1 MLCFF
6 FFLTLSV
13 FKLPIIDED
22 LSLKNGE
29 SHVLFTHISWLV

>member
-1 MLCFF
+1 MLYFS

-22 LSLKNGE
+22 LSLKMGE
-29 SHVLFTHISWLV
+29 RYVLFTHISWLV